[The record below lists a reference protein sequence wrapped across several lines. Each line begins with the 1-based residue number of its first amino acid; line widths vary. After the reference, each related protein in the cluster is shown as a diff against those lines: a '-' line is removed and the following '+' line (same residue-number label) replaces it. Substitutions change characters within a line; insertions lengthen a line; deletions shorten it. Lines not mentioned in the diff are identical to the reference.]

1 MLLFDAMTR
10 FTLLAYAALLA
21 AGCYHDNASP
31 FVHGGGNRPE
41 TWGST
46 WSSASG
52 SRAPSTGSGSYSA
65 SSAYAGGYEKEAGGD
80 QLPVTT
86 TSMGMSQSVMTAPT
100 GTPSTTTTAPM
111 RPIPAPATKPQVLIP
126 ASRS

>member
-1 MLLFDAMTR
+1 MLLFEAMTR
-10 FTLLAYAALLA
+10 FTLLACTALLA

-46 WSSASG
+46 WTSASG
-52 SRAPSTGSGSYSA
+52 SRVPAAGSGSYSA

-86 TSMGMSQSVMTAPT
+86 TNLGTSPNAMSSPT
-100 GTPSTTTTAPM
+100 GTPSSTTTAPM
-111 RPIPAPATKPQVLIP
+111 PPISSPATKPPVQ
-126 ASRS
+126 SQ